1 MDSKAGSIMASREY
15 KQLQNQ
21 ITQLSKDMGNL
32 IMALIEL
39 KVFKIKIDEDGNA
52 VYDTGKDE

>member
-1 MDSKAGSIMASREY
+1 MASREY
-15 KQLQNQ
+15 QHMQNEIRQL
-21 ITQLSKDMGNL
+21 KHDMSNL

-52 VYDTGKDE
+52 VYDTGKDVKSEVQ

>member
-1 MDSKAGSIMASREY
+1 MASREY
-15 KQLQNQ
+15 QHLQNQ
-21 ITQLSKDMGNL
+21 ISQLSKDMASL

-52 VYDTGKDE
+52 VYDTGKDDKPEVQ

>member
-1 MDSKAGSIMASREY
+1 MASREY
-15 KQLQNQ
+15 KHLQNQ

-52 VYDTGKDE
+52 IYDTGKDE

>member
-1 MDSKAGSIMASREY
+1 VARGSRAMSNTEIQYVKKRI
-15 KQLQNQ
+15 KQLEA
-21 ITQLSKDMGNL
+21 DMANL

-52 VYDTGKDE
+52 IYDTGKDG